1 MGGLGPL
8 IPATPLAGSW
18 GSVSVSDKRRVDG
31 SGVFGI
37 PLASQPS
44 ESLLPQGASAISPA
58 PASPAV
64 SFPGSFLP
72 SCQRRGRGI
81 SLWNQTEVRGEGAWM
96 AGGLSLGFKAPLW
109 TRPEPIS
116 CLCYPPHTLGQGPR
130 GSVWGDQCL
139 PPEVSRGGFSP
150 LSKRMC
156 LFLYKDVGS
165 CYAGSQVQN
174 LAGVTFIALDIS
186 LPSGFLHP
194 QANFMV
200 RLS

>member
-1 MGGLGPL
+1 
-8 IPATPLAGSW
+8 
-18 GSVSVSDKRRVDG
+18 
-31 SGVFGI
+31 
-37 PLASQPS
+37 
-44 ESLLPQGASAISPA
+44 
-58 PASPAV
+58 
-64 SFPGSFLP
+64 
-72 SCQRRGRGI
+72 
-81 SLWNQTEVRGEGAWM
+81 M

>member
-1 MGGLGPL
+1 MSP
-8 IPATPLAGSW
+8 PP
-18 GSVSVSDKRRVDG
+18 
-31 SGVFGI
+31 
-37 PLASQPS
+37 ASQPS

-81 SLWNQTEVRGEGAWM
+81 SLWNQTEVRGECAWM

-109 TRPEPIS
+109 TLPEPIS
-116 CLCYPPHTLGQGPR
+116 CLCHPPHTLGQGPR